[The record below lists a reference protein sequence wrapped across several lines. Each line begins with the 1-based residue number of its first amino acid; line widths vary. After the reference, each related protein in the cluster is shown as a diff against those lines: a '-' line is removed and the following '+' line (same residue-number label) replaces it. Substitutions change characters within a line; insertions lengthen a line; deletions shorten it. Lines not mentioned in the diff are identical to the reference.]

1 MANPCVTST
10 RALLVSEVV
19 TNAVVHASVAGDSE
33 IAFEV
38 ATVAGTLWVED
49 TDRGPG
55 FVPERRRVDQD
66 EGSGWGLY
74 IVD

>member
-1 MANPCVTST
+1 M
-10 RALLVSEVV
+10 
-19 TNAVVHASVAGDSE
+19 
-33 IAFEV
+33 
-38 ATVAGTLWVED
+38 LWVED